1 MKILIIVHYWPPH
14 IGGIE
19 TVAYE
24 QAIRLSNMGH
34 DITVI
39 TSRTGRVC
47 NGCPNPNLR
56 VFRFPIWNFLEK
68 LGIPYPILNPLHF
81 FKYLA
86 FVKSNEVVFIHNHSF
101 MNSFFACAAAKI
113 CGRPIVL
120 LQHTP
125 KIKYRFPWNLA
136 QKMADVLF
144 GKFVIQA
151 SDKVLAVS
159 EYTASYVQK
168 LSKNKNPII
177 LWNGIDTLRFR
188 PIKPSVKRKYKKS
201 RSIDSQ
207 AVVFLTV
214 RRLVDRTGVDVL
226 IKAFSKIQLNRN
238 VFLVIVGSGSQINKL
253 KSLARSKGI
262 KNILFTGRVNETD
275 LLMYYQMSDVFVLP
289 SLSGE
294 GFGLSLL
301 EAMSSGLPCI
311 VSSDGGHRG
320 FFQDGKEGVTFETGD
335 HDDLAESMIH
345 LLNNIAVRKSMGEFG
360 VETAGQF
367 SWDQNADHLQRVL
380 LGECS
385 VS

>member
-47 NGCPNPNLR
+47 KGCPNPNLR

-188 PIKPSVKRKYKKS
+188 PIKPLVKRKYKKS
-201 RSIDSQ
+201 KSIDSQ

>member
-1 MKILIIVHYWPPH
+1 M
-14 IGGIE
+14 
-19 TVAYE
+19 TV
-24 QAIRLSNMGH
+24 
-34 DITVI
+34 
-39 TSRTGRVC
+39 
-47 NGCPNPNLR
+47 
-56 VFRFPIWNFLEK
+56 
-68 LGIPYPILNPLHF
+68 
-81 FKYLA
+81 
-86 FVKSNEVVFIHNHSF
+86 
-101 MNSFFACAAAKI
+101 
-113 CGRPIVL
+113 
-120 LQHTP
+120 
-125 KIKYRFPWNLA
+125 
-136 QKMADVLF
+136 
-144 GKFVIQA
+144 
-151 SDKVLAVS
+151 
-159 EYTASYVQK
+159 
-168 LSKNKNPII
+168 
-177 LWNGIDTLRFR
+177 
-188 PIKPSVKRKYKKS
+188 
-201 RSIDSQ
+201 DSQ